1 MPRHFDFALNHI
13 QSGVKQMTFK
23 RPYSAGLAA
32 LAVGLFAA
40 TAAYAEPTVNK
51 GDNAWMLTS
60 TVLVLLMTI
69 PGLALFY
76 GGLVRS
82 KNMLSVLMQVFYTV
96 CIVVVIWALY
106 GYSLA
111 FTGGSDFIGGF
122 SKAFLMG
129 VTPDSKAATF
139 SVDANISE
147 LVYVCFQMTF
157 AAITPALIVGAF
169 AERMKFAAV
178 ALFIP
183 LWVTLIYFPIAH
195 MVWYWAGPDAISD
208 AVKAIAAAGSDAA
221 AKAAAEAKLAEV
233 NADAGWVFKKGA
245 IDFAGGTVVHINAGI
260 AGLVGALLI
269 GKRVGYG
276 KDLMAPHSLTMSM
289 IGASLLWVG
298 WFGFNAGSNL
308 EASGGAALAMTNSFV
323 ATAAAAL
330 SWMFAEWMLKGHP
343 SVLGVISGA
352 VAGLVAVT
360 PAAGYAGPMGAIV
373 LGLVVG
379 VVCLFFVTTVKNA
392 LGYDDSLD
400 VFGVHCIGG
409 IIGAIGTGI
418 LVNPALG
425 GTGIMDYTTG
435 RSPTTSSACS
445 WFPRPG
451 ASAPRWCGPAS
462 ARRFFTRSSMSL
474 SACASMS
481 KANVRA
487 STSPSTPNAPTTC
500 EFSRGTLSLER
511 APRTT
516 VWGTYPAMLRPL
528 RGFSASWSPFF
539 SSESGRR
546 ISMPGPMVN
555 RVLTSPY
562 LWWSDPHPPVSKRD
576 RRHHPCWRD
585 KYGHDRIIPRPAGRR
600 KPGGR
605 ALALLAGHRIA
616 GAVSTVQAIDNVIVR
631 RTPAPGSGFRWSGSG
646 PTHR

>member
-1 MPRHFDFALNHI
+1 
-13 QSGVKQMTFK
+13 MTFK
-23 RPYSAGLAA
+23 RPYGAGLAA

-96 CIVVVIWALY
+96 CVVTVIWAVY

-122 SKAFLMG
+122 SKAFMMG
-129 VTPDSKAATF
+129 VTTDSKAATF

-169 AERMKFAAV
+169 AERMKFSAI

-195 MVWYWAGPDAISD
+195 MVWYWPGPDAIQD
-208 AVKAIAAAGSDAA
+208 AAKALAAAGDAA
-221 AKAAAEAKLAEV
+221 AKTAAQAKLDEI
-233 NADAGWVFKKGA
+233 NADAGWIFKKGA

-269 GKRVGYG
+269 GKRTGYG
-276 KDLMAPHSLTMSM
+276 KELMAPHSLTMSM

-308 EASGGAALAMTNSFV
+308 EANGGAALAMTNSFV

-330 SWMFAEWMLKGHP
+330 SWMFAEWIVKGHP

-360 PAAGYAGPMGAIV
+360 PAAGFSGVMGAIV

-379 VVCLFFVTTVKNA
+379 VVCLFFCTVVKNA

-409 IIGAIGTGI
+409 IVGALGTGI

-425 GTGIMDYTTG
+425 GAGIIDYTAIPPKVADYDFAAQMI
-435 RSPTTSSACS
+435 SQIEAVCTTLVWSGVGSAILYKVVDVIVGL
-445 WFPRPG
+445 R
-451 ASAPRWCGPAS
+451 
-462 ARRFFTRSSMSL
+462 
-474 SACASMS
+474 
-481 KANVRA
+481 ANVESEREGLDI
-487 STSPSTPNAPTTC
+487 TDHT
-500 EFSRGTLSLER
+500 ER
-511 APRTT
+511 A
-516 VWGTYPAMLRPL
+516 YNM
-528 RGFSASWSPFF
+528 
-539 SSESGRR
+539 
-546 ISMPGPMVN
+546 
-555 RVLTSPY
+555 
-562 LWWSDPHPPVSKRD
+562 
-576 RRHHPCWRD
+576 
-585 KYGHDRIIPRPAGRR
+585 
-600 KPGGR
+600 
-605 ALALLAGHRIA
+605 
-616 GAVSTVQAIDNVIVR
+616 
-631 RTPAPGSGFRWSGSG
+631 
-646 PTHR
+646 

>member
-1 MPRHFDFALNHI
+1 M
-13 QSGVKQMTFK
+13 KFK
-23 RPYSAGLAA
+23 RALSAGVVA
-32 LAVGLFAA
+32 LGTGLFAA
-40 TAAYAEPTVNK
+40 SAAYAEPTINK

-76 GGLVRS
+76 GGLVRT

-96 CIVVVIWALY
+96 CIVTIIWALY
-106 GYSLA
+106 GYSLT
-111 FTGGSDFIGGF
+111 FSGGYDFIGGL

-169 AERMKFAAV
+169 AERMKFSAG

-183 LWVTLIYFPIAH
+183 LWSTLVYFPIAH

-233 NADAGWVFKKGA
+233 SADAGWIYKKGA

-260 AGLVGALLI
+260 AGLVGALII
-269 GKRVGYG
+269 GKRIGYG

-308 EASGGAALAMTNSFV
+308 EATGGAALAMTNSFV

-343 SVLGVISGA
+343 SVLGAISGA

-379 VVCLFFVTTVKNA
+379 VVCLFFVTVVKNA
-392 LGYDDSLD
+392 FGYDDSLD

-425 GTGIMDYTTG
+425 GTGIMDYVAGKIADYEFGPQLVSQTWGVCTTLVWSG
-435 RSPTTSSACS
+435 VGSAIIYKIVDVVVGL
-445 WFPRPG
+445 R
-451 ASAPRWCGPAS
+451 
-462 ARRFFTRSSMSL
+462 
-474 SACASMS
+474 
-481 KANVRA
+481 ANVETEREGLDI
-487 STSPSTPNAPTTC
+487 TEHT
-500 EFSRGTLSLER
+500 ER
-511 APRTT
+511 A
-516 VWGTYPAMLRPL
+516 YNM
-528 RGFSASWSPFF
+528 
-539 SSESGRR
+539 
-546 ISMPGPMVN
+546 
-555 RVLTSPY
+555 
-562 LWWSDPHPPVSKRD
+562 
-576 RRHHPCWRD
+576 
-585 KYGHDRIIPRPAGRR
+585 
-600 KPGGR
+600 
-605 ALALLAGHRIA
+605 
-616 GAVSTVQAIDNVIVR
+616 
-631 RTPAPGSGFRWSGSG
+631 
-646 PTHR
+646 